1 MQGLFF
7 DVNYWWLYIKAL
19 INICNQC
26 SGNNVC
32 MCVCNSSLRT
42 ETVWARGI
50 ELPTHMRDGTQPRS
64 QLLESRKMVP
74 VYSVPKSAKV
84 KQKNTTSQQAL
95 ASQMPAFS
103 FLPH

>member
-7 DVNYWWLYIKAL
+7 YVNYWWLYIKAL

-32 MCVCNSSLRT
+32 VCVIAVLEQKRCEQEVLN
-42 ETVWARGI
+42 
-50 ELPTHMRDGTQPRS
+50 S
-64 QLLESRKMVP
+64 QLTCGTARNQGVNFSKAGKWCRFIQCQ
-74 VYSVPKSAKV
+74 KSAKV
-84 KQKNTTSQQAL
+84 KQKNTASQQAL